1 MALTS
6 TPETATIIID
16 QQERRNALDVAT
28 CEKLAAEFTS
38 AVDDGAR
45 AIVLAGAGPH
55 FCAGVDM
62 RFLQDPELVPA
73 LHRLLD
79 VIVTIPVPVIAMV
92 HGAALGAGTQ
102 LAIASDLRVVAP
114 NARFAIT
121 AAKLGLMINHWTV
134 QRLALLA
141 DHGPARSMLLA
152 AEELDA
158 RQPCDWG
165 SPSARAIW
173 RAPRP
178 GRLSWQCWGH

>member
-1 MALTS
+1 
-6 TPETATIIID
+6 
-16 QQERRNALDVAT
+16 
-28 CEKLAAEFTS
+28 
-38 AVDDGAR
+38 
-45 AIVLAGAGPH
+45 VLAGAGPH

-141 DHGPARSMLLA
+141 GHGPARSMLLA